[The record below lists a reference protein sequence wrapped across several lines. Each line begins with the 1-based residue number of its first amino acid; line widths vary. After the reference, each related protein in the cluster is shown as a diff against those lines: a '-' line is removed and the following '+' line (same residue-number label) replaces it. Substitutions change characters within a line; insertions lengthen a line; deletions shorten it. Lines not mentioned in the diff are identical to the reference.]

1 MSFKIINHNKFKPQI
16 THYKKM
22 VEQTQ
27 YQDSISSLL
36 SEFATRLNEV
46 EEKQRLLRDR
56 TMLIGENFISLKE
69 DQENEDRSINKK
81 INEMEYEIKMV
92 KQTLQRIMNELNS
105 MARKTE
111 LTILQR
117 QYDMFQPLQ
126 LARIKDVEKMIN
138 DKLKQNKK

>member
-1 MSFKIINHNKFKPQI
+1 
-16 THYKKM
+16 M

-69 DQENEDRSINKK
+69 DQENEDRSIHKK
-81 INEMEYEIKMV
+81 INEVEYEIKMV

-117 QYDMFQPLQ
+117 QYDLFQPLQ

-138 DKLKQNKK
+138 EKLKQNKK

>member
-1 MSFKIINHNKFKPQI
+1 
-16 THYKKM
+16 M